1 MDLRPLLI
9 PRVLLAAVLV
19 AVPLAGPLRAEV
31 ENSQAR
37 AVGAF
42 DRIHLTGAFTTF
54 VTAGAQRQKLVITGA
69 RDAVSD
75 VTTEVRDRTLEIGQR
90 DGHTSMSE
98 PTLSIAVPLLR
109 GIENTGV
116 GTTKITGLS
125 GGDLALANSGAA
137 TVEATGRAANLSI
150 TLDGVGKI
158 DTTSLFARNVTVT
171 NNGVGGVYVRA
182 SGTLSA
188 SVNGVGEIRY
198 TGNPTHVDSQVNGVG
213 RISKI

>member
-1 MDLRPLLI
+1 LLI
-9 PRVLLAAVLV
+9 PRVLLAAALV
-19 AVPLAGPLRAEV
+19 AVPLAGPLRAED
-31 ENSQAR
+31 ESSQTR

-42 DRIHLTGAFTTF
+42 DRVSLTGAFTTV
-54 VTAGAQRQKLVITGA
+54 VTVGAPRQKLVITGS
-69 RDAVSD
+69 RDAIGD
-75 VTTEVRDRTLEIGQR
+75 VTTVVRDRTLEIGQH
-90 DGHTSMSE
+90 DVHGSISDTAI
-98 PTLSIAVPLLR
+98 TIAVPVLH
-109 GIENTGV
+109 GIENSGV
-116 GTTKITGLS
+116 GTTKIAGLS
-125 GGDLALANSGAA
+125 GGDFAIANSGAA
-137 TVEATGRAANLSI
+137 KLEASGRASNLSI

>member
-1 MDLRPLLI
+1 
-9 PRVLLAAVLV
+9 V
-19 AVPLAGPLRAEV
+19 
-31 ENSQAR
+31 
-37 AVGAF
+37 
-42 DRIHLTGAFTTF
+42 H
-54 VTAGAQRQKLVITGA
+54 
-69 RDAVSD
+69 
-75 VTTEVRDRTLEIGQR
+75 DRTLEIGQR

-98 PTLSIAVPLLR
+98 PTLSIAVPVLR